1 MLEKKKKKI
10 SEIFFLGKD
19 TKENLMGYLGI
30 YISFG
35 EMEIFNLI

>member
-1 MLEKKKKKI
+1 MLEKKLI
-10 SEIFFLGKD
+10 FFSEIFFLGKD